1 VLDEN
6 GYLDPIIKDID
17 ISFGKSYLYHD
28 NKIVAFVMHQF
39 IYFGIIIVENSAY
52 FAGNILFS
60 RFLGPMMDEALN
72 HYSTSFFLDSPLN
85 GQDTW
90 AVFDFDWKSTQSPSI
105 GNGYIDLFIL
115 GEMFYQPYDFGLL
128 EPGDHGWE
136 SKACQLDPEVMDF
149 MSSETFSQLVIT
161 ESAFSC
167 MVNAIS

>member
-1 VLDEN
+1 MN
-6 GYLDPIIKDID
+6 
-17 ISFGKSYLYHD
+17 
-28 NKIVAFVMHQF
+28 
-39 IYFGIIIVENSAY
+39 
-52 FAGNILFS
+52 
-60 RFLGPMMDEALN
+60 LN
-72 HYSTSFFLDSPLN
+72 HFKYFLIVCTVFFIAGCNQFKHEETPRQKIL
-85 GQDTW
+85 
-90 AVFDFDWKSTQSPSI
+90 FDFDWKSTQSPSI

-149 MSSETFSQLVIT
+149 MSSDTFSQLVIT

>member
-1 VLDEN
+1 MLDEN

-85 GQDTW
+85 GQETW
-90 AVFDFDWKSTQSPSI
+90 AVFDFDWKSTQSPVI

-128 EPGDHGWE
+128 
-136 SKACQLDPEVMDF
+136 
-149 MSSETFSQLVIT
+149 
-161 ESAFSC
+161 
-167 MVNAIS
+167 